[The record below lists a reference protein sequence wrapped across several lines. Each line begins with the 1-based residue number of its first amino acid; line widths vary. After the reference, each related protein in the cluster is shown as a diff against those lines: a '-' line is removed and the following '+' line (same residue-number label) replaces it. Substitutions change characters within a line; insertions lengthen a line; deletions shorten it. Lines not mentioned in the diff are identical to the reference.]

1 MTYYI
6 IRKGTH
12 ENHGNNIHLFR
23 GWIEDEE
30 GVIRAHFNEL
40 VEKENI
46 TWQLVR
52 VDMANDVAKCFTKK
66 TIVQSMRL

>member
-1 MTYYI
+1 MKTMA
-6 IRKGTH
+6 TTF
-12 ENHGNNIHLFR
+12 HLLR

-30 GVIRAHFNEL
+30 EVVRAHFNEL